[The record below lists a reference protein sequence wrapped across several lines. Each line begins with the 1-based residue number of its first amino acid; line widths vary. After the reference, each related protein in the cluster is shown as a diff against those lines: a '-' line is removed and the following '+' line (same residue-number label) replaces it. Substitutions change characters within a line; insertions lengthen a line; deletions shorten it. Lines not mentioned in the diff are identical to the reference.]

1 MSAAAAA
8 AVRFRGE
15 SRGTFFYALFY
26 NGLFYSSA
34 FLCVTSFFF
43 LLGGR
48 RFWSPVS
55 LFGNA
60 VGEESVRATDVL
72 CVVVCVWTGT
82 AFKVTNMFL

>member
-1 MSAAAAA
+1 MSAAAAAAA

-43 LLGGR
+43 SLEGGVSGPQFRCLGMQLARSLSER
-48 RFWSPVS
+48 RMCCVW
-55 LFGNA
+55 
-60 VGEESVRATDVL
+60 L
-72 CVVVCVWTGT
+72 CVCGLGPLV
-82 AFKVTNMFL
+82 K